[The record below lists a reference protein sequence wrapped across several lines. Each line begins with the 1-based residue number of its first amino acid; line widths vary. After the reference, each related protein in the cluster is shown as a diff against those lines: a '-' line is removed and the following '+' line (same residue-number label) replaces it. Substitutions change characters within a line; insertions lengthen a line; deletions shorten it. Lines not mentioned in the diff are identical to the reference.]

1 MPWLPV
7 LLGSLGLFLSFGALW
22 ISWRI
27 SSKASLRRVNQ
38 AMDDLEHQSKLL
50 RREWA
55 DYQEK
60 LSSLAGRLYQRER
73 RARLSEAGLTGGKEN
88 GTTPPVGEEEQIA
101 ELARRFPIG

>member
-22 ISWRI
+22 ISWKTFSR
-27 SSKASLRRVNQ
+27 ASMRRVGQ
-38 AMDDLEHQSKLL
+38 AIDDLEHQSKLL

-73 RARLSEAGLTGGKEN
+73 RARLSETGLTGSKDN
-88 GTTPPVGEEEQIA
+88 GSAPPVGDEEQIA